1 MRAWGWAMAAAV
13 MLAAAPMAEA
23 ADPVMS
29 LAGSEWGFASETGE
43 HQRFVQFSQEGL
55 LSGHGGCN
63 HFGGGYTQKD
73 AELTIEGLISTRM
86 ACAADVMTAEDAFLR
101 ALEAS
106 HHIEA
111 THTALKIF
119 GADGA
124 VLLDLVRRDAD

>member
-1 MRAWGWAMAAAV
+1 MRAWGLAMAAAM
-13 MLAAAPMAEA
+13 MLAAPMARA
-23 ADPVMS
+23 GDPVMS
-29 LAGSEWGFASETGE
+29 LAGSEWGFASEQGE
-43 HQRFVQFSQEGL
+43 HQRFVQFAAEGL

-86 ACAADVMTAEDAFLR
+86 ACAPDIMTKENELLR

>member
-1 MRAWGWAMAAAV
+1 MRAWGGVMAAAV
-13 MLAAAPMAEA
+13 LSAASMALASEPAM
-23 ADPVMS
+23 D
-29 LAGSEWGFASETGE
+29 LAGSEWGFASETGA
-43 HQRFVQFSQEGL
+43 HQRFVQFGQEGL

-86 ACAADVMTAEDAFLR
+86 ACAPDVMTAEDALLR

-124 VLLDLVRRDAD
+124 LLLDLVRRDAD

>member
-1 MRAWGWAMAAAV
+1 MRAWGWAIAAAM
-13 MLAAAPMAEA
+13 MLAAAPMAHA
-23 ADPVMS
+23 GDPVMS
-29 LAGSEWGFASETGE
+29 LAGSEWGFASEQGE
-43 HQRFVQFSQEGL
+43 HQRFVQFGQEGL

-73 AELTIEGLISTRM
+73 AGLTIEGLIATRI
-86 ACAADVMTAEDAFLR
+86 ACAPDIMTAEDALFR

-119 GADGA
+119 GADNA